1 MGSRPHVL
9 RVDIRPIK
17 EIGKRWNHVV
27 MGQVINFPG
36 SAAEAKKHGLTDD
49 RRHAVVTAL
58 SALTF
63 LLGFFIVGPSLA
75 LFAFGFAS
83 TAHIGSAA
91 SCLAGL
97 LITWAVTR
105 VAYKHL

>member
-1 MGSRPHVL
+1 
-9 RVDIRPIK
+9 
-17 EIGKRWNHVV
+17 
-27 MGQVINFPG
+27 MGQVINFPAG
-36 SAAEAKKHGLTDD
+36 KPAAKTLTVSGE
-49 RRHAVVTAL
+49 RRHAFITGL

-75 LFAFGFAS
+75 LFAFGYMT

-91 SCLAGL
+91 SCVVGL
-97 LITWAVTR
+97 LITWALTR

>member
-1 MGSRPHVL
+1 M
-9 RVDIRPIK
+9 DIRPIK

-36 SAAEAKKHGLTDD
+36 SAPEASKHGLTED
-49 RRHAVVTAL
+49 RRHAIVTAL

-83 TAHIGSAA
+83 TAHIGSAV

-97 LITWAVTR
+97 LVTWVITRA
-105 VAYKHL
+105 AYKHL

>member
-1 MGSRPHVL
+1 MFPNWTFVPL
-9 RVDIRPIK
+9 RKFDP
-17 EIGKRWNHVV
+17 WNHVA

-36 SAAEAKKHGLTDD
+36 KPAAKPQ
-49 RRHAVVTAL
+49 RHRASVAHALITGL

-75 LFAFGFAS
+75 LFAFGFAT
-83 TAHIGSAA
+83 TAHIGSAV
-91 SCLAGL
+91 SCVAGL